1 MVVVPEPAVKC
12 GAALGAR
19 AVDRAVG
26 PAGEQRAD
34 EAFGL
39 AVRLRAV
46 GTRAAVPDPE
56 RATGERVD
64 RSAVA
69 GAVVGQDPL
78 DRDPV
83 PPVVRDGP
91 AQEGDRGDGL
101 LVAEHL
107 RVGEA
112 AVVVDRDVHVLPADR
127 VAPPA
132 RAICEGAL
140 VMRVRA
146 AADALA
152 GAALDP
158 AELLDVEVD
167 ELARS
172 GALEAKRL
180 LETGAPEPPHPRPLE
195 HRRDRREGHSQRLR
209 DLGRGE
215 AQPAQMEDQLNT
227 LGGRGVGD
235 AMRRRRAVVQALLAF
250 VAVASDPLPR
260 AADAPPRLPPAR
272 SIH

>member
-12 GAALGAR
+12 GRPFGAR

-39 AVRLRAV
+39 AVRLWPV

-64 RSAVA
+64 PSAVT
-69 GAVVGQDPL
+69 GAVVGEDPL
-78 DRDPV
+78 DLDPV
-83 PPVVRDGP
+83 PSVVGDGP
-91 AQEGDRGDGL
+91 AQEGDCGDGL

-132 RAICEGAL
+132 RAIREGAL

-180 LETGAPEPPHPRPLE
+180 LEPDPPEPPHPRPLE
-195 HRRDRREGHSQRLR
+195 HRRDCREGHSQRLR

-215 AQPAQMEDQLNT
+215 AQPAQMEDQLNA
-227 LGGRGVGD
+227 LGGSAVGD

-260 AADAPPRLPPAR
+260 AADAHAR
-272 SIH
+272 RRSRRYHR